1 VSLVDTFAGF
11 VGSVGYRE
19 TALPWGS
26 AQVWDMG
33 EGRPIVLLHG
43 IAAGRRVFF
52 RVAPKLAERY
62 RVIVPP
68 LRGEIQAA
76 ANATHEDLVDD
87 LGALLDA
94 LDLDDVTLFGTSF
107 GGTVALAYAAR
118 RDARVAAVVAQGTF
132 RRFRLRPFDRA
143 AQALSYL
150 FPARLGAA
158 YYRRRVRRGP
168 ESRLLAEHA
177 PGLEVLL
184 PDWSGKTPFPTLR
197 RRIRII
203 ATLDL
208 APAVK
213 RIDVPLTFAHGA
225 GDRVVPRAL
234 FDEWKALRP
243 DARHVLWNDVGH
255 NAALTHP
262 DHVVEAVAT
271 SPAPPGA

>member
-1 VSLVDTFAGF
+1 MSLVDTFAGF

-19 TALPWGS
+19 TTLPWGS

-68 LRGEIQAA
+68 LRGEIRAA
-76 ANATHEDLVDD
+76 PHATHEDLVDD

-94 LDLDDVTLFGTSF
+94 LDLDDVTLLGTSF

-118 RDARVAAVVAQGTF
+118 RDARVAAVVVQGTF

-168 ESRLLAEHA
+168 EIRLLAEHA
-177 PGLEVLL
+177 PGLDVLL

-213 RIDVPLTFAHGA
+213 RIDAPLTFAHGA
-225 GDRVVPRAL
+225 RDRVVPRVL
-234 FDEWKALRP
+234 FDEWNALRP

-262 DHVVEAVAT
+262 DHVVETVAT